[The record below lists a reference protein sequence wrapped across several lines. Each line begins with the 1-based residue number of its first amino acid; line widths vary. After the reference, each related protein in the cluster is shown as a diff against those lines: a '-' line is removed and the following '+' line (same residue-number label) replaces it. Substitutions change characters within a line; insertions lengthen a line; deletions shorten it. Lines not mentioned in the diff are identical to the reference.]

1 MTLLNDELR
10 MLRNETREFTK
21 NEVLPEANERDP
33 NNEDMS
39 EELIEKLAEMGFFGI
54 RAPVEYGGLG
64 MGTLAY
70 AVVTEELSRG
80 WMSVASIIARGQ
92 NLAGATEEQKEE
104 YVPDMVAGERLQSV
118 SISEPG
124 AGSDVAGMSTTAE
137 KDGDEYV
144 LNGQKTWC
152 TFAKGSDFI
161 VVYAKTDPDASPR
174 HRGISS
180 FIIDKTPGE
189 FDVEGLSGNK
199 LNKIGYR
206 GWKTWE
212 LNLDDVRVTE
222 DKLIGGEE
230 GKGFYHIMEF
240 FEPARVHTAA
250 RAIGLARGALE
261 DSLAYAEERR
271 QFDQPIGEFQAI
283 RFKLATMATKIEAA
297 RQLTHYVASQV
308 DQGDRCDLEACM
320 AKYYASEM
328 AEEVT
333 SEGIQIHGG
342 NGYTTDYP
350 LERYWRDA
358 RLTKIFEGT
367 SEIQQRVIA
376 DRLFEDGVDA
386 TGSGA

>member
-1 MTLLNDELR
+1 MTVLDDELR
-10 MLRNETREFTK
+10 MLRDETRSFTA

-33 NNEDMS
+33 EKEEMS
-39 EELIEKLAEMGFFGI
+39 DELIEKLGEMGFFGI
-54 RAPVEYGGLG
+54 TTPVEYDGLG
-64 MGTLAY
+64 MGALAY
-70 AVVTEELSRG
+70 AVVTEELARG

-92 NLAGATEEQKEE
+92 NLSGATDDQKAE
-104 YVPDMVAGERLQSV
+104 YLPEMARGERLQAI

-124 AGSDVAGMSTTAE
+124 AGSDVAAMSTTAE

-152 TFAKGSDFI
+152 TFARGADFI
-161 VVYAKTDPDASPR
+161 VIYAKTDPEASPP

-180 FIIDKTPGE
+180 FIVDKTPGE
-189 FDVEGLSGNK
+189 FDVDGLSGRA
-199 LNKIGYR
+199 LDKIGYH

-212 LNLDDVRVTE
+212 LNLDSVRVPE
-222 DKLIGGEE
+222 EKLVGGEE
-230 GKGFYHIMEF
+230 GQGFYHIMDF
-240 FEPARVHTAA
+240 FEEARVHTAA

-261 DSLAYAEERR
+261 DSLEYATQRE
-271 QFDQPIGEFQAI
+271 QFDQPIGDFQSI

-297 RQLTHYVASQV
+297 RQLTHYVADQV
-308 DQGDRCDLEACM
+308 DEGGRCDLEACM

-342 NGYTTDYP
+342 NGYTTDYA

-376 DRLFEDGVDA
+376 DRLFEDGVHS

>member
-1 MTLLNDELR
+1 MTVLDDELR
-10 MLRNETREFTK
+10 MLRDETRSFTA
-21 NEVLPEANERDP
+21 NEVLPEANERDS
-33 NNEDMS
+33 EKEEMS
-39 EELIEKLAEMGFFGI
+39 DELIEKLGDMGFFGI
-54 RAPVEYGGLG
+54 TTPVEYDGLG
-64 MGTLAY
+64 MGALAY
-70 AVVTEELSRG
+70 AVVTEELARG

-92 NLAGATEEQKEE
+92 NLSGATDEQKAE
-104 YVPDMVAGERLQSV
+104 YLPEMARGERLQAI

-124 AGSDVAGMSTTAE
+124 AGSDVAAMSTTAE

-152 TFAKGSDFI
+152 TFARGADFI
-161 VVYAKTDPDASPR
+161 VIYAKTDPEASPP

-180 FIIDKTPGE
+180 FIVDKTPGE
-189 FDVEGLSGNK
+189 FDVDGLSGRA
-199 LNKIGYR
+199 LDKIGYH

-212 LNLDDVRVTE
+212 LNLDSVRVPE
-222 DKLIGGEE
+222 EKLVGREE
-230 GKGFYHIMEF
+230 GQGFYHIMDF
-240 FEPARVHTAA
+240 FEEARVHTAA

-261 DSLAYAEERR
+261 DSLEYATQRE
-271 QFDQPIGEFQAI
+271 QFDQPIGDFQSI

-297 RQLTHYVASQV
+297 RQLTHYVADQV
-308 DQGDRCDLEACM
+308 DEGGRCDLEACM

-342 NGYTTDYP
+342 NGYTTDYA

-376 DRLFEDGVDA
+376 DRLFEDGVHS